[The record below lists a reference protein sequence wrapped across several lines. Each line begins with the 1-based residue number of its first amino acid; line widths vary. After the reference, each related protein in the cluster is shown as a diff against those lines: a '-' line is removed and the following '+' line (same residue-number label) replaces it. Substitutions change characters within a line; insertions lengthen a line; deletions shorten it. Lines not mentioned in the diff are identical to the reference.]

1 MSMQRQA
8 GKGLASIMF
17 LILIAAFFLT
27 LLFKLGPLYMNYWT
41 VRSIMNGLVEAA
53 ETGAV
58 QKNPPAITKYIMSNL
73 DINSVSGF
81 TDKDFVIKRKDE
93 KTFTVSTSYERRE
106 HLFFN
111 VDAVLVFEKSV
122 ELSAKP

>member
-8 GKGLASIMF
+8 GIGLASIMF

-41 VRSIMNGLVEAA
+41 LCSIMNGLVEAV

-58 QKNPPAITKYIMSNL
+58 QRNPPAITKYIMNNL

-93 KTFTVSTSYERRE
+93 KTLTVSTSYERRE

-111 VDAVLVFEKSV
+111 VDAVVVFEKSV

>member
-53 ETGAV
+53 ETGGV

-122 ELSAKP
+122 EIPAKP